1 MNQDG
6 APLTK
11 LIELEL
17 MEVINKYS
25 GQGLTVGELI
35 GILEGVKF
43 SVMYS
48 YTVEIIAH
56 EKGESN
62 DT

>member
-6 APLTK
+6 APLAK

-17 MEVINKYS
+17 MTVIDKYS

-35 GILEGVKF
+35 GILEGIKF
-43 SVMYS
+43 SVMLH
-48 YTVEIIAH
+48 YTIEIDTQ
-56 EKGESN
+56 EKGERN